1 MRTTKNSSRKKGAK
15 QKAPVSSSAS
25 AKAAVSQKG
34 HDLLNQVIH
43 LSGIPAESIRRELSV
58 ILEKKNLALDN
69 LTLEQLRTVAASY
82 LREIMG
88 SLLDRNAPPKG
99 PTN

>member
-1 MRTTKNSSRKKGAK
+1 M
-15 QKAPVSSSAS
+15 SSAPAAS
-25 AKAAVSQKG
+25 TASAVSQKG

-88 SLLDRNAPPKG
+88 SLLDRGTPPKG